1 MRCYIVS
8 GIKNSD
14 KAEFGTEEFASFY
27 RLITDC
33 CRQMITFMLT
43 FTELWKSPRLA
54 RWEFPFNCIRAT
66 FKYRSWP
73 LTTHYNNSAKYCLG
87 GLCYWIFWYALFSV
101 QTITPYLSVY
111 GIQEGVLFLLSKIIF
126 HFIFYQFACFIPS
139 QCFVVH
145 RLNNV
150 NVY

>member
-1 MRCYIVS
+1 MRSYIVS

-27 RLITDC
+27 QLITDC
-33 CRQMITFMLT
+33 CRQMITFMFT

-73 LTTHYNNSAKYCLG
+73 LTIHANNSAKYCLG
-87 GLCYWIFWYALFSV
+87 GLCYRIFWYALFSV
-101 QTITPYLSVY
+101 QTITPHLSVT
-111 GIQEGVLFLLSKIIF
+111 VFKRVCD
-126 HFIFYQFACFIPS
+126 FYFP
-139 QCFVVH
+139 
-145 RLNNV
+145 R
-150 NVY
+150 